1 MLVINTDLN
10 SYKYSTEWGIQS
22 TYFQQKGYY
31 SWMASKIKKDS
42 NIIEVGSGCGLATL
56 ELIKSGHK
64 IICIESNPDC
74 ALATVKTLSTHKIE
88 SVQVNTV
95 AEALIEFLNGKVP
108 VLLVDVLKI
117 TENQWQELAE
127 NVNCI
132 LCWLFGTYPADI
144 ARNGFAAPDKFREKI
159 EENLINVFKTKLS
172 SGSQLN
178 FVNRAACKKN
188 MINPEV
194 GQNFNE
200 STYYSMEYTQLFE
213 GVAVMSNQP
222 LGKDDVTCLVSR
234 NIYN

>member
-1 MLVINTDLN
+1 MVVINTDLN
-10 SYKYSTEWGIQS
+10 SNKYSLEWAIQS

-42 NIIEVGSGCGLATL
+42 NIIEVGSGCGLGTL

-74 ALATVKTLSTHKIE
+74 ALATVKTLSNHKIK

-95 AEALIEFLNGKVP
+95 AEALIESSNGNVP
-108 VLLVDVLKI
+108 ILLVDVLKI

-127 NVNCI
+127 NMNCI

-144 ARNGFAAPDKFREKI
+144 ARNGFSAPDKFREKI
-159 EENLINVFKTKLS
+159 EENLINVFKTKF

-178 FVNRAACKKN
+178 FVNRAACNKN
-188 MINPEV
+188 MISPVV
-194 GQNFNE
+194 GQNYSE
-200 STYYSMEYTQLFE
+200 STYYSMVYTQLFQ
-213 GVAVMSNQP
+213 GIAVTSNQP